1 MQRQSRE
8 MRWKMGDF
16 LFGTIVKQGM
26 VSPGGF
32 LAATIVSLLIGIFIA
47 FMYSRVNHCSPSV
60 LFTLIM
66 VPAIVQLVIMM
77 VNGNIGAG
85 LAVAGAFSLVRFRSI
100 AGKGQEITVIFLA
113 MATGLATGMG
123 YLGIA
128 IIFAVIM
135 MLLYTALSIVKIGQ
149 NGRERLLRITIP
161 EDLDYDEVFDSIF
174 KKYTKRSEL
183 LEARTTNMGSLYKL
197 QYAVVLKNGAK
208 EKKFLDEI
216 RTRNGNLEVSIGKM
230 LLRTEE
236 L

>member
-1 MQRQSRE
+1 
-8 MRWKMGDF
+8 MGDF

-47 FMYSRVNHCSPSV
+47 FMYSRVNHCSSSV

-128 IIFAVIM
+128 VIFAVIM

>member
-1 MQRQSRE
+1 MSN
-8 MRWKMGDF
+8 F
-16 LFGTIVKQGM
+16 FFGTIVRQGM

-32 LAATIVSLLIGIFIA
+32 LAATLVSLLIGVFIA
-47 FMYSRVNHCSPSV
+47 FMYSRMNHCSASV
-60 LFTLIM
+60 MFTLIM
-66 VPAIVQLVIMM
+66 LPAIVQLVIMM

-128 IIFAVIM
+128 VIFALIM
-135 MLLYTALSIVKIGQ
+135 MALYTVLHVIKIGG
-149 NGRERLLRITIP
+149 NDRERLVRITIP
-161 EDLDYDEVFDSIF
+161 EDLDYDEVFDPIL
-174 KKYTKRSEL
+174 KKYTKRCEL

-197 QYAVVLKNGAK
+197 QYAVVFKKGAK

-216 RTRNGNLEVSIGKM
+216 RVRNGNLEVSCGRM
-230 LLRTEE
+230 LMRTEE

>member
-1 MQRQSRE
+1 
-8 MRWKMGDF
+8 MGNF
-16 LFGTIVKQGM
+16 FFGTIVKQGM

-32 LAATIVSLLIGIFIA
+32 LAATIVSLLIGVFIA
-47 FMYSRVNHCSPSV
+47 FMYSRLNHCSSSV

-66 VPAIVQLVIMM
+66 IPAIVQLVIMM

-85 LAVAGAFSLVRFRSI
+85 LAVAGAFSLVRFRSV

-113 MATGLATGMG
+113 MAVGLATGMG

-128 IIFAVIM
+128 VIFAVIM
-135 MLLYTALSIVKIGQ
+135 MLLYTALHILRVGQ
-149 NGRERLLRITIP
+149 GGRERLLKITIP

-174 KKYTKRSEL
+174 KKYTKRADL
-183 LEARTTNMGSLYKL
+183 IEARTTNMGSLYKL
-197 QYAVVLKNGAK
+197 QYAVVFKNGVK

-216 RTRNGNLEVSIGKM
+216 RVKNGNLEVSCGKM
-230 LLRTEE
+230 ILRTEE

>member
-1 MQRQSRE
+1 MS
-8 MRWKMGDF
+8 DF

-32 LAATIVSLLIGIFIA
+32 LAATIVSLLIGVFIA
-47 FMYSRVNHCSPSV
+47 FMYSRQNHCSSSV

-66 VPAIVQLVIMM
+66 LPAIVQLVIMM

-128 IIFAVIM
+128 VIFAVIM
-135 MLLYTALSIVKIGQ
+135 MALYTVLGILRIGQ
-149 NGRERLLRITIP
+149 NGKEKLLKITIP

-174 KKYTKRSEL
+174 KKYTKRAEL

-208 EKKFLDEI
+208 EKKFIDEL
-216 RTRNGNLEVSIGKM
+216 RVRNGNLEVSCGRMIM
-230 LLRTEE
+230 RTEE

>member
-1 MQRQSRE
+1 
-8 MRWKMGDF
+8 MGDF